1 MVINLGAKNEQK
13 PTAAMK
19 HNLDRL
25 VENITTG
32 DDSEDYQRERGYLDE
47 YIRQGTTPFTHRW
60 YDDFLEKDCEV
71 SYTATQVIYDLRMEL
86 CIPLAEFLQ
95 APSESLFRA
104 IMAKAY
110 FLTMGYVRHH
120 LTGKPRDT
128 GVSVRDSQ
136 FAFLA
141 SLFFSRDE
149 QSLSFA
155 ALQTIIANPDECIRP
170 QETDAART
178 LIPLSFR
185 LAQDHLALPIDQTQA
200 DLFAFSELYQTA
212 YAGFDS
218 SDAEQVKQIFNDL
231 ADYHIQ
237 QSRTDKNRYPEFEY
251 PLEQWMPW
259 EILALLR
266 LRTQKGLDNSMISH
280 PLITP
285 FLPFV
290 GLEPGGFFDDA
301 QKNLRRAVFKEF
313 GYQPVVDL

>member
-1 MVINLGAKNEQK
+1 MSKK

-19 HNLDRL
+19 RALNDII
-25 VENITTG
+25 ENVTVTN
-32 DDSEDYQRERGYLDE
+32 DEDYQHKHGYLDE
-47 YIRQGTTPFTHRW
+47 YIRQGITLFTDRW
-60 YDDFLEKDCEV
+60 YDDFLETDCEV
-71 SYTATQVIYDLRMEL
+71 SYTATEVIYDLHLEL

-104 IMAKAY
+104 MMAKAY

-141 SLFFSRDE
+141 SLFFSRD
-149 QSLSFA
+149 
-155 ALQTIIANPDECIRP
+155 DEK
-170 QETDAART
+170 
-178 LIPLSFR
+178 
-185 LAQDHLALPIDQTQA
+185 
-200 DLFAFSELYQTA
+200 
-212 YAGFDS
+212 G
-218 SDAEQVKQIFNDL
+218 
-231 ADYHIQ
+231 
-237 QSRTDKNRYPEFEY
+237 YPEFEY
-251 PLEQWMPW
+251 TLEQWMPW

-290 GLEPGGFFDDA
+290 GLELGGFFDDA

-313 GYQPVVDL
+313 SYQPVVDL

>member
-1 MVINLGAKNEQK
+1 
-13 PTAAMK
+13 MK
-19 HNLDRL
+19 RALNDII
-25 VENITTG
+25 ENVTVTSG
-32 DDSEDYQRERGYLDE
+32 EDYQREHGYLSE
-47 YIRQGTTPFTHRW
+47 YINQGATLFTDRW

-71 SYTATQVIYDLRMEL
+71 SYTATEVIYDLHLEL

-95 APSESLFRA
+95 TPSESLFRA
-104 IMAKAY
+104 MMAKAY

-120 LTGKPRDT
+120 LTGKPSDT
-128 GVSVRDSQ
+128 EVSARDSQ

-149 QSLSFA
+149 QALSFA

-251 PLEQWMPW
+251 PLEQWIPW

-266 LRTQKGLDNSMISH
+266 LRAQKGLDNSMIRH
-280 PLITP
+280 PLIA
-285 FLPFV
+285 PFV
-290 GLEPGGFFDDA
+290 PFIGLDLGGFFDDA

>member
-1 MVINLGAKNEQK
+1 MSKK
-13 PTAAMK
+13 TTAAMK
-19 HNLDRL
+19 RALNDII
-25 VENITTG
+25 ENVTVTSG
-32 DDSEDYQRERGYLDE
+32 EDYQHKHGYLSE
-47 YIRQGTTPFTHRW
+47 YINQGATLFTDRW
-60 YDDFLEKDCEV
+60 YDDFLEKNCEV
-71 SYTATQVIYDLRMEL
+71 SYTATEVIYDLHLEL

-104 IMAKAY
+104 MMAKAY

-120 LTGKPRDT
+120 LTGKSSDT
-128 GVSVRDSQ
+128 EVSVRDSQ

-141 SLFFSRDE
+141 SFFFSRDE
-149 QSLSFA
+149 QALSFA

-237 QSRTDKNRYPEFEY
+237 QCRTDKNRYPEFEY

-301 QKNLRRAVFKEF
+301 QKNLRRAVFKES

>member
-1 MVINLGAKNEQK
+1 MSKKI
-13 PTAAMK
+13 TAAMK
-19 HNLDRL
+19 RALNDII
-25 VENITTG
+25 ENVTVTN
-32 DDSEDYQRERGYLDE
+32 DEDYQHKHGYLDE
-47 YIRQGTTPFTHRW
+47 YIRQGITLFTDRW
-60 YDDFLEKDCEV
+60 YDDFLETDCEV
-71 SYTATQVIYDLRMEL
+71 SYTATEVIYDLHLEL

-104 IMAKAY
+104 MMAKAY

-141 SLFFSRDE
+141 SLFFSR
-149 QSLSFA
+149 
-155 ALQTIIANPDECIRP
+155 
-170 QETDAART
+170 
-178 LIPLSFR
+178 
-185 LAQDHLALPIDQTQA
+185 
-200 DLFAFSELYQTA
+200 
-212 YAGFDS
+212 
-218 SDAEQVKQIFNDL
+218 DAEQVKQIFNDL

-290 GLEPGGFFDDA
+290 GLELGGFFDDA

>member
-1 MVINLGAKNEQK
+1 MSKK
-13 PTAAMK
+13 TTAAMK
-19 HNLDRL
+19 RALNDII
-25 VENITTG
+25 ENVTVTSG
-32 DDSEDYQRERGYLDE
+32 EDYQHKHGYLSE
-47 YIRQGTTPFTHRW
+47 YINQGATLFTDRW

-71 SYTATQVIYDLRMEL
+71 SYTATEVIYDLHLEL

-120 LTGKPRDT
+120 LAGKSRDT
-128 GVSVRDSQ
+128 EVSIRDSQ

-149 QSLSFA
+149 QALSFA

-251 PLEQWMPW
+251 PLEQWIPW

-266 LRTQKGLDNSMISH
+266 LRAQKGLDNSMIRH
-280 PLITP
+280 PLIA
-285 FLPFV
+285 PFV
-290 GLEPGGFFDDA
+290 PFIGLEPGGFFDDA

>member
-1 MVINLGAKNEQK
+1 MSKK
-13 PTAAMK
+13 PTAT
-19 HNLDRL
+19 
-25 VENITTG
+25 E
-32 DDSEDYQRERGYLDE
+32 
-47 YIRQGTTPFTHRW
+47 
-60 YDDFLEKDCEV
+60 
-71 SYTATQVIYDLRMEL
+71 VIYDLHLEL

-104 IMAKAY
+104 MMAKAY

-141 SLFFSRDE
+141 SLFFSCDE
-149 QSLSFA
+149 QALNFA
-155 ALQTIIANPDECIRP
+155 ALQTILANPDECIRP

-185 LAQDHLALPIDQTQA
+185 LAQDHLALPIDQMQA

-290 GLEPGGFFDDA
+290 GLELGGFFDDA
-301 QKNLRRAVFKEF
+301 QKKLRRAVFKEF

>member
-1 MVINLGAKNEQK
+1 MSKK

-19 HNLDRL
+19 RNLDRL

-47 YIRQGTTPFTHRW
+47 YIRQGTTLFTQRW

-104 IMAKAY
+104 MMAKAY

-120 LTGKPRDT
+120 LTGRPRIPYIS
-128 GVSVRDSQ
+128 VSNSY

-200 DLFAFSELYQTA
+200 YLFAFSELYQTA

-231 ADYHIQ
+231 ADYHIR
-237 QSRTDKNRYPEFEY
+237 QSRDDEKGYPEFEY
-251 PLEQWMPW
+251 TLEQWMPW

-290 GLEPGGFFDDA
+290 GLELGGFFDDA

>member
-1 MVINLGAKNEQK
+1 MSKK

-19 HNLDRL
+19 RNLDRL

-104 IMAKAY
+104 MMAKAY

-120 LTGKPRDT
+120 LTGRPRIPYIS
-128 GVSVRDSQ
+128 VSNSY

-185 LAQDHLALPIDQTQA
+185 LAQDHLALLIDQTHA
-200 DLFAFSELYQTA
+200 EMFAFSEL
-212 YAGFDS
+212 
-218 SDAEQVKQIFNDL
+218 
-231 ADYHIQ
+231 
-237 QSRTDKNRYPEFEY
+237 
-251 PLEQWMPW
+251 
-259 EILALLR
+259 
-266 LRTQKGLDNSMISH
+266 
-280 PLITP
+280 
-285 FLPFV
+285 
-290 GLEPGGFFDDA
+290 
-301 QKNLRRAVFKEF
+301 
-313 GYQPVVDL
+313 

>member
-1 MVINLGAKNEQK
+1 MSKK

-19 HNLDRL
+19 RALNDII
-25 VENITTG
+25 ENVTVTSG
-32 DDSEDYQRERGYLDE
+32 EDYQHKHGYLSE
-47 YIRQGTTPFTHRW
+47 YINQGATLFTDRW

-71 SYTATQVIYDLRMEL
+71 SYTATEVIYDLHLEL

-120 LTGKPRDT
+120 LIGKSRDT
-128 GVSVRDSQ
+128 EVSVRDSQ

-149 QSLSFA
+149 QALNFA

-185 LAQDHLALPIDQTQA
+185 LAQDHLALPIDQTKA

-212 YAGFDS
+212 YAGLDS

-259 EILALLR
+259 EIFALLR

-290 GLEPGGFFDDA
+290 GLEPGGFFDDE

-313 GYQPVVDL
+313 GYQTVVDL

>member
-1 MVINLGAKNEQK
+1 MNKK

-19 HNLDRL
+19 RALNTMIES
-25 VENITTG
+25 VTTVNG
-32 DDSEDYQRERGYLDE
+32 EIYQRKHNYLSE
-47 YIRQGTTPFTHRW
+47 YINQDITMFTYQW
-60 YDDFLEKDCEV
+60 YDDFLEEDSEV
-71 SYTATQVIYDLRMEL
+71 SYTATEVIYDLHYEL

-110 FLTMGYVRHH
+110 FLTMGYVRHALSGEPH
-120 LTGKPRDT
+120 TDDLNTANGY
-128 GVSVRDSQ
+128 

-141 SLFFSRDE
+141 SLFFSSDE
-149 QSLSFA
+149 QRLSFA
-155 ALQTIIANPDECIRP
+155 ALQTIIADPDECIQP

-178 LIPLSFR
+178 LIPLSFH

>member
-1 MVINLGAKNEQK
+1 MSKK

-19 HNLDRL
+19 RALNDII
-25 VENITTG
+25 ENVTVTN
-32 DDSEDYQRERGYLDE
+32 DEDYQHKHGYLDE
-47 YIRQGTTPFTHRW
+47 YIRQG
-60 YDDFLEKDCEV
+60 
-71 SYTATQVIYDLRMEL
+71 
-86 CIPLAEFLQ
+86 
-95 APSESLFRA
+95 
-104 IMAKAY
+104 
-110 FLTMGYVRHH
+110 
-120 LTGKPRDT
+120 
-128 GVSVRDSQ
+128 
-136 FAFLA
+136 
-141 SLFFSRDE
+141 
-149 QSLSFA
+149 
-155 ALQTIIANPDECIRP
+155 
-170 QETDAART
+170 
-178 LIPLSFR
+178 IPLSFR

-290 GLEPGGFFDDA
+290 SLELGGFFDDA
-301 QKNLRRAVFKEF
+301 QKKLRRAVFKEF

>member
-1 MVINLGAKNEQK
+1 MSKK
-13 PTAAMK
+13 PTAT
-19 HNLDRL
+19 
-25 VENITTG
+25 E
-32 DDSEDYQRERGYLDE
+32 
-47 YIRQGTTPFTHRW
+47 
-60 YDDFLEKDCEV
+60 
-71 SYTATQVIYDLRMEL
+71 VIYDLHLEL

-95 APSESLFRA
+95 APSERLFRA
-104 IMAKAY
+104 MMAKAY

-141 SLFFSRDE
+141 SLFFSCDE
-149 QSLSFA
+149 QALNFA
-155 ALQTIIANPDECIRP
+155 ALQTILANPDECIRP

-185 LAQDHLALPIDQTQA
+185 LAQDHLALPIDQMQA

-290 GLEPGGFFDDA
+290 GLELGGFFDDA

>member
-1 MVINLGAKNEQK
+1 MSKK
-13 PTAAMK
+13 TTAAMK
-19 HNLDRL
+19 RALNDII
-25 VENITTG
+25 ENVTVTSG
-32 DDSEDYQRERGYLDE
+32 EDYQHKHGYLSE
-47 YIRQGTTPFTHRW
+47 YINQGATLFTDRW
-60 YDDFLEKDCEV
+60 YDDFLETDCEV
-71 SYTATQVIYDLRMEL
+71 SYTATEVIYDLRLEL

-104 IMAKAY
+104 MMAKAY

-120 LTGKPRDT
+120 LTGKSRDT
-128 GVSVRDSQ
+128 EVSVRDSQ

-141 SLFFSRDE
+141 SFFFSRDE
-149 QSLSFA
+149 QALSFA
-155 ALQTIIANPDECIRP
+155 ALQTIIANPDECIRS

-259 EILALLR
+259 KILALLR

-290 GLEPGGFFDDA
+290 GLELGGFFDDA
-301 QKNLRRAVFKEF
+301 QKNLRRAMFKEF

>member
-1 MVINLGAKNEQK
+1 MSKK

-19 HNLDRL
+19 RALNDII
-25 VENITTG
+25 ENVTVTSG
-32 DDSEDYQRERGYLDE
+32 EDYQREHGYLSE
-47 YIRQGTTPFTHRW
+47 YINQGATLFTDRW

-71 SYTATQVIYDLRMEL
+71 SYTATEIIYDLHLEL

-104 IMAKAY
+104 MMAKAY

-120 LTGKPRDT
+120 LIGKSRDT
-128 GVSVRDSQ
+128 EVSVRDSQ

-251 PLEQWMPW
+251 PLEQWIPW

-266 LRTQKGLDNSMISH
+266 LRAQKGLDNSMIRH
-280 PLITP
+280 PLIV
-285 FLPFV
+285 PFV
-290 GLEPGGFFDDA
+290 PFIGLELGGFFDDA
-301 QKNLRRAVFKEF
+301 QKTLRRAVFKEF
-313 GYQPVVDL
+313 GYTPEVAM